1 MLKQKTLKDS
11 FSLSGKGLHTG
22 LDLTVTFNPAPDN
35 HGYKIQRIDVEGQPT
50 IDAVADNVV
59 ETTRGTVLSKNGV
72 KVSTVEHGMAA
83 LYALGIDNCLI
94 QVNGPEFPILDG
106 SAQYY
111 VQEIERVGTVEQ
123 NAVKDFYIIKSKIE
137 FRDETTGS
145 SIIVL
150 PDENFSL
157 NVKANTIHAIIGPNG
172 SGKTT
177 LLRLITGVYQPNA
190 GTINIAGKYAMELE
204 NDYLYEEQTGL
215 ENLRI
220 FGKYFGFEIN
230 DRSDSY
236 CTQLGLTE
244 HLGKRVSTYSKGMK
258 RKLSLLIVI
267 MMGRDILLMDEPT
280 SGVDPISRVEIRS
293 LIEAL
298 KADGK
303 TVIITSHDLSEIEKC
318 ADDVSMIKNGR
329 LLFDKGIQE
338 MQGQSLEEI
347 FIKEGNRHE

>member
-1 MLKQKTLKDS
+1 M
-11 FSLSGKGLHTG
+11 KG
-22 LDLTVTFNPAPDN
+22 A
-35 HGYKIQRIDVEGQPT
+35 
-50 IDAVADNVV
+50 
-59 ETTRGTVLSKNGV
+59 KNM
-72 KVSTVEHGMAA
+72 S
-83 LYALGIDNCLI
+83 
-94 QVNGPEFPILDG
+94 
-106 SAQYY
+106 
-111 VQEIERVGTVEQ
+111 EIQ
-123 NAVKDFYIIKSKIE
+123 NAIEVKNLKKGFGGK
-137 FRDETTGS
+137 
-145 SIIVL
+145 VL
-150 PDENFSL
+150 FENFSL

-220 FGKYFGFEIN
+220 LGKYFGFEIN
-230 DRSDSY
+230 DRSDGY

>member
-1 MLKQKTLKDS
+1 M
-11 FSLSGKGLHTG
+11 
-22 LDLTVTFNPAPDN
+22 
-35 HGYKIQRIDVEGQPT
+35 
-50 IDAVADNVV
+50 
-59 ETTRGTVLSKNGV
+59 
-72 KVSTVEHGMAA
+72 
-83 LYALGIDNCLI
+83 
-94 QVNGPEFPILDG
+94 
-106 SAQYY
+106 SA
-111 VQEIERVGTVEQ
+111 IQ
-123 NAVKDFYIIKSKIE
+123 NAIE
-137 FRDETTGS
+137 VRNLTKVFSGR
-145 SIIVL
+145 VL
-150 PDENFSL
+150 FENFSL

-190 GTINIAGKYAMELE
+190 GKYAMQLE
-204 NDYLYEEQTGL
+204 NDYLYDEKTGL
-215 ENLRI
+215 ENLKI

-230 DRSDSY
+230 DRSDGY

-303 TVIITSHDLSEIEKC
+303 TVLITSHDLSEIEKC